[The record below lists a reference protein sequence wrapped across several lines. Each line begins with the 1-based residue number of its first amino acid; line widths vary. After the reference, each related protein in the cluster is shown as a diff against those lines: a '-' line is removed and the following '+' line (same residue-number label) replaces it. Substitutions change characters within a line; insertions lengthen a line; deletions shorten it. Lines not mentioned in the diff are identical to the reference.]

1 MNEKSEINNN
11 KNVDSRWPERDKNT
25 GQEIPIHKEGIGY
38 QHSKRKLT
46 QNTTLNR

>member
-25 GQEIPIHKEGIGY
+25 GQKFQYTKKELVINI
-38 QHSKRKLT
+38 QKENSLKILP
-46 QNTTLNR
+46 